1 VFPVLFII
9 ARCATLLAG
18 FIERL
23 DATTLAV
30 LVLLPGIAELAL
42 YVTARRWLLPALPDW
57 LQVAAATTANV
68 AYALLIVTDLRV
80 FAAFHRPLDLVL
92 YREGIAAMPV
102 ATMLSLFSW
111 FDWSIMGVALLSV
124 FVRRSVRVPQSVP
137 ARLPLAVAA
146 ATCIVG
152 AFTLPGA
159 LPGYAAISAVL
170 RIPAVAALRF
180 AEKNT
185 TTLVASKAAHFDPLP
200 AELPREMHAG
210 KTAGRN
216 TPNILFIVL
225 ESTGARYV
233 FDASLTLAG
242 KGVPMPLLHKLRG
255 ESLYLARHY
264 ATANSSPRALFSLF
278 TGLYPEPSDE
288 FFSLKKGLRIKTW
301 NRYLPEHRGLVV
313 TPCVTEWYFP
323 NGLFRNNGLRE
334 IVGKNQLN
342 FRESRT
348 EPADARNEIQT
359 ADYFAARLKTLE
371 QPFFSVYIS
380 FAPHYPYHD
389 YGPEWRVT
397 AGRSRLDRYV
407 DNLRLLD
414 EQLKKF
420 FDALA
425 QRGSL
430 GNTVVVLVG
439 DHSEAFKQHPGNY
452 IHSLHS
458 YEENLAVPALIWY
471 PARLRPREITFPTSH
486 VDIGPTLLD
495 LLEIAHNPR
504 DFQGISV
511 LRAYTRP
518 HIFAYGNEG
527 TITVYT
533 QQLRKIQRLRDASCR
548 IFDLKND
555 SAEKMPLA
563 CHAGD
568 TSFESAS
575 QYAAGQMVLLQRLQS
590 ANP

>member
-1 VFPVLFII
+1 MFPLLFII
-9 ARCATLLAG
+9 ARAATLLAG
-18 FIERL
+18 YSERL
-23 DATTLAV
+23 DNTTLAL

-42 YVTARRWLLPALPDW
+42 YLAVRRWLTPAIPPRF
-57 LQVAAATTANV
+57 QPFAAAIANV
-68 AYALLIVTDLRV
+68 AYAFLIVTDLRV
-80 FAAFHRPLDLVL
+80 LAAFHRPLDLPL
-92 YREGIAAMPV
+92 YREGTAAMPV
-102 ATMLSLFSW
+102 STMLSLFRW
-111 FDWSIMGVALLSV
+111 YDWGIVAVALFST
-124 FVRRSVRVPQSVP
+124 FIRRTVPVPQLLP
-137 ARLPLAVAA
+137 AKLPLAVAA
-146 ATCIVG
+146 VTCVVG

-159 LPGYAAISAVL
+159 MPGYAAISPVL
-170 RIPAVAALRF
+170 RIPAVAALHI

-185 TTLVASKAAHFDPLP
+185 TTLVASKPAHFDPLP
-200 AELPREMHAG
+200 AALPREMHIGRSAD
-210 KTAGRN
+210 RN

-225 ESTGARYV
+225 ESTGSRYV
-233 FDASLTLAG
+233 FDQALTLPG
-242 KGVPMPLLHKLRG
+242 KGVPMPFLQKLKG

-301 NRYLPEHRGLVV
+301 NRFLPEHRGIVV

-334 IVGKNQLN
+334 IIGKSQLS
-342 FRESRT
+342 FSESRT

-359 ADYFAARLKTLE
+359 ADYFAARLKTLQ

-389 YGPEWRVT
+389 YGPEWRIT
-397 AGRSRLDRYV
+397 PGRSRLDRYV

-420 FDALA
+420 FTALE

-430 GNTVVVLVG
+430 GNTIVVLVG

-458 YEENLAVPALIWY
+458 YEENLAVPAMIWY
-471 PARLRPREITFPTSH
+471 PAKLRPREITFPTSH
-486 VDIGPTLLD
+486 VDLGPTLID
-495 LLEIAHNPR
+495 LLEIGHNPR
-504 DFQGISV
+504 DFQGVSV
-511 LRAYTRP
+511 LRNYRRP

-527 TITVYT
+527 TVTVYT
-533 QQLRKIQRLRDASCR
+533 NELRKVQRLRDTSCR
-548 IFDLKND
+548 MFDLKSD
-555 SAEKMPLA
+555 AAEKLPLPCDSGA
-563 CHAGD
+563 D
-568 TSFESAS
+568 SLESAIKYS
-575 QYAAGQMVLLQRLQS
+575 AGQMVLLQQLQ
-590 ANP
+590 NKIP